1 MPATVHGCSYPTN
14 AELMQLQRDLMPR
27 YMEGRLGLDI
37 MPFRNSDA
45 DRIIYNQPD
54 IFRGLQAWRGLGKP
68 ARQTLTGSTPLVA
81 TARRCPA
88 TGASSTPST
97 RSF

>member
-45 DRIIYNQPD
+45 
-54 IFRGLQAWRGLGKP
+54 A
-68 ARQTLTGSTPLVA
+68 ST
-81 TARRCPA
+81 
-88 TGASSTPST
+88 
-97 RSF
+97 